1 MDSVLQTLKRINFD
15 RRKGAEKKS
24 LKEKRGENQRRKR
37 RKEEEGVHKTF
48 DQRHLNTHI
57 DLSMTIAL
65 YHLSHHY

>member
-1 MDSVLQTLKRINFD
+1 MDSALQTLKRINFD

-48 DQRHLNTHI
+48 D
-57 DLSMTIAL
+57 
-65 YHLSHHY
+65 